1 MEKKLHKIHSTNYNL
16 LMLQDLRQACY
27 QILTII
33 FLKEVIKLN
42 VNTDTMMKNVK
53 LVELNI
59 NVATVFLNSQILKMI

>member
-16 LMLQDLRQACY
+16 LMLQDLWQACY

-53 LVELNI
+53 LVELKI